1 MLGIPWSRKQFAMS
15 LRELRTFLRVV
26 ERKSFTLAARDLHLT
41 QPAVSQQIRSL
52 EEEYAT
58 ELLDRSGHEII
69 PTAGGQVLF
78 EYAERIL
85 MLHQE
90 SRQEIDK
97 LNQLMRGTL
106 EIGASTGPGEHILP
120 QLLGHFKVAHPQI
133 RILLRISRTEE
144 IIEEVRER
152 NLEVGIV
159 GAKAEDNDLVFEPFV
174 KDELVVITGP
184 GHRWTE
190 AGSVEL
196 DDLIKEPFI
205 LQQPGAG
212 IRTMLEEGLE
222 QIGLG
227 LKDLNVHM
235 ELGLQESVKTA
246 VADGLGVGII
256 SRFAVRQELASGTL
270 SEVRVN
276 DLPAFRED
284 FYLVRNRKKKLSRV
298 TETFLSFAMTDL
310 DSVPEEAPSK
320 A

>member
-1 MLGIPWSRKQFAMS
+1 MS

-69 PTAGGQVLF
+69 PTASGEVLL

-85 MLHQE
+85 MLHEE
-90 SRQEIDK
+90 SRQEVDK
-97 LNQLMRGTL
+97 LSQLMRGTL

-120 QLLGHFKVAHPQI
+120 QLLGQFKVEHPQI

-152 NLEVGIV
+152 ILEVGIV
-159 GAKAEDNDLVFEPFV
+159 GAKTDDSDLVFEPFV

-184 GHRWTE
+184 RHRWTE

-196 DDLIKEPFI
+196 GELIKEPFI

-246 VADGLGVGII
+246 VGDRLGVGII
-256 SRFAVRQELASGTL
+256 SRFAVRQELASGAL
-270 SEVRVN
+270 SEVQVS

-284 FYLVRNRKKKLSRV
+284 FYLVRNRKKNLSRV
-298 TETFLSFAMTDL
+298 TEAFLSFAVTDL
-310 DSVPEEAPSK
+310 DSVPNEALPK